1 MDDELRK
8 LETAGWQALSEDG
21 SAARRF
27 YDEVLDE
34 AVVMLLPGG
43 LVITD
48 RDAALESMSGTPWED
63 SSLDELRV
71 DNPTPD
77 TGLVTYRAE
86 ARRGSLDYVA
96 LIASLYARRPDGW
109 RLVFHQQTPI

>member
-1 MDDELRK
+1 MDDDLTK
-8 LETAGWQALSEDG
+8 LERAGWRALSEDG

-43 LVITD
+43 LTITG
-48 RDAALESMSGTPWED
+48 RDAALESMSGAPWDE
-63 SSLDELRV
+63 SRLAELRV
-71 DNPTPD
+71 ARPTSD

-86 ARRGSLDYVA
+86 ARRDSLDYAA